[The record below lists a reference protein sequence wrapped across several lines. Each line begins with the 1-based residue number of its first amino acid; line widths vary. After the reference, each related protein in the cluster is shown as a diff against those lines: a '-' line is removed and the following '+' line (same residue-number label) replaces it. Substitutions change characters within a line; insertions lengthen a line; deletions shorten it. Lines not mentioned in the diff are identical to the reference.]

1 MNPQKYNNHVLLRE
15 VGPKTWLLGQLGWV
29 FPYATTPTMCSLGNL
44 GPKHG
49 FVGNLVVIAKSLF
62 P

>member
-1 MNPQKYNNHVLLRE
+1 MSPQKYKNHVLLRE

-29 FPYATTPTMCSLGNL
+29 LPDVATLTMCSLGNL

-49 FVGNLVVIAKSLF
+49 FMGNLIVIAKSPF